1 MNRFKDK
8 SSIVISEL
16 EKRFPRV
23 ELSYDKLDHTK
34 VPNYDIYMSIPYGL
48 KVFAWFTYF
57 KESCVCV
64 LVTRHNDNQI
74 RSTEIVPCVFDP
86 SLSYNTLFYGTIVNY
101 DNIRFFCIEDI
112 LYYKNKNIYKMKN
125 KDKFDSLKYIM
136 ENELKSDCFT
146 RNNIIFQLPFMTSNK
161 EDMYSYIHNLP
172 YTVYSVHQITL
183 NRYGRSYSI
192 IPKTKTYSTLDGGF
206 NQLKAVFKVRAE
218 IQFDIYKL
226 HCYYE
231 GSSDHFLDYAYISD
245 YKTSV
250 KMNSIFRHIREN
262 DNLDYLEESDD
273 EDDFENTD
281 VDKYVDLNKYVY
293 MECIYTPK
301 FKRWMPSK
309 IVNSNK
315 LVSLTDIGSMI
326 NNHYYVKTTDNN
338 RKYNRGRY

>member
-34 VPNYDIYMSIPYGL
+34 VPNYDIYMSIPYGV

-136 ENELKSDCFT
+136 ENELKRECFT
-146 RNNIIFQLPFMTSNK
+146 RNNIIFQIPFMTSNK

-206 NQLKAVFKVRAE
+206 NQLKAVFNVRAE